1 MPKHSVRI
9 LAAAEADIEAIANY
23 IAADKVSAA
32 LQFAA
37 DIEQKILE
45 LERFPHVGVVP
56 KNQSLARKGYRILIV
71 GEYLVFYC
79 LVDKDIVEVR
89 RVISGKRDY
98 AFLL

>member
-9 LAAAEADIEAIANY
+9 LAAAEADIEAIVKY
-23 IAADKVSAA
+23 IAADNVSAA
-32 LQFAA
+32 LQFAD

-56 KNQSLARKGYRILIV
+56 KNQSLARKGYRVLIV

>member
-32 LQFAA
+32 LQFAD

-56 KNQSLARKGYRILIV
+56 KNQSLARKGYRVLVV